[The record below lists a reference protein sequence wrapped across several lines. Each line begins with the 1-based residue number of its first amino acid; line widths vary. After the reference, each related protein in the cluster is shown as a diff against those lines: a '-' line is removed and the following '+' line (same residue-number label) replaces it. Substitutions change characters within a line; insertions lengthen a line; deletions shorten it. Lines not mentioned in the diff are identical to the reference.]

1 MLLTIDIGNSNI
13 IFGIYKGE
21 ELIFVARIAT
31 DLRKTGDQYAIDIKD
46 ILALY
51 GVDPAPIDSV
61 IISSVVPSLELAFKR
76 TSNALFGVTPLIVGP
91 GVKSGLDIKIDNPAQ
106 LGADLVAT
114 AVAAIKKHPLPAVIF
129 DFGTATKAGVID
141 KNGVFIGAV
150 ISAGMEISLDALAK
164 NTSLLPQISI
174 EAPKSVIGK
183 NSVDS
188 MKSGLV
194 LGTAA
199 MIDGIYERICEE
211 IGEKATL
218 IATGGLANEVVKH
231 CKHKIIYN
239 EFLLL
244 DGLKAIFDKNR

>member
-1 MLLTIDIGNSNI
+1 
-13 IFGIYKGE
+13 
-21 ELIFVARIAT
+21 
-31 DLRKTGDQYAIDIKD
+31 
-46 ILALY
+46 
-51 GVDPAPIDSV
+51 
-61 IISSVVPSLELAFKR
+61 
-76 TSNALFGVTPLIVGP
+76 
-91 GVKSGLDIKIDNPAQ
+91 
-106 LGADLVAT
+106 
-114 AVAAIKKHPLPAVIF
+114 
-129 DFGTATKAGVID
+129 
-141 KNGVFIGAV
+141 
-150 ISAGMEISLDALAK
+150 
-164 NTSLLPQISI
+164 
-174 EAPKSVIGK
+174 
-183 NSVDS
+183 